1 MIHYSFILVLLIPS
15 IIYAFGI
22 NYKHNFFERLAFIVL
37 FLISSLQ
44 YNVGG
49 DYSNYY
55 IIFNQIA
62 VGELFYQNEPL
73 YYLLNKA
80 VLFFDLPFNTILILA
95 DLFFFTILYKF
106 FNKVDKQYRF
116 MLFFIFMFSYDAYWS
131 KLIYLRQ
138 EIAMAFLILAIQY
151 IEKKSFV
158 KYSLLILVGSLFHN
172 ALFLFIPF
180 YFLYKITTLRVYFI
194 FLVIALVIVF
204 TNQVINILGFRQY
217 LYYLEQAEY
226 ESVLSIG
233 YLTKIFVFAWGIY
246 FFRYNKSLLFTLFL
260 IGQYISLVKYF
271 LPMMGRIE
279 LYFIVFHIYGLYVM
293 IKYVN
298 KSFGQYVALL
308 LFGLILAYNF
318 LSLNKTILNKSDY
331 YFWDRYKIILFE
343 KNDLDGVT
351 NKWIYRENK

>member
-15 IIYAFGI
+15 IIYTFGI

-95 DLFFFTILYKF
+95 DLFFFTVLYKF

-151 IEKKSFV
+151 IEKKSFS
-158 KYSLLILVGSLFHN
+158 KYFTFILIGSLFHN
-172 ALFLFIPF
+172 TLVFFLPF
-180 YFLYKITTLRVYFI
+180 YFLNKITTLRVYSVFLIIAIAI
-194 FLVIALVIVF
+194 FF
-204 TNQVINILGFRQY
+204 TNYIIDILGFRQY
-217 LYYLEQAEY
+217 VYYLEQEY
-226 ESVLSIG
+226 EQVFSIG
-233 YLTKIFVFAWGIY
+233 YAVKLFVFGWGIY

-260 IGQYISLVKYF
+260 IGQYISIVKYF
-271 LPMMGRIE
+271 LPMLGRIE
-279 LYFIVFHIYGLYVM
+279 LYFIIFHIYGLFLM
-293 IKYVN
+293 IRYVN
-298 KSFGQYVALL
+298 KSFGQYISFS
-308 LFGLILAYNF
+308 LFVLILIYNF
-318 LSLNKTILNKSDY
+318 ISLNKTIVNKPDY

-343 KNDLDGVT
+343 NNDLEGVT